1 MVEGEDVFW
10 LVDADERL
18 WPTADHV
25 AHGYED
31 EWDYYNALRELRD
44 NYDGRVGEQIGERHG
59 FRRLRFHD
67 TPGHRPD
74 EVWLPDFM
82 LQPAKKPDWLIEIE
96 EDDRTEA
103 EKELD
108 RALGVDD

>member
-1 MVEGEDVFW
+1 MVEGEGVFW

-44 NYDGRVGEQIGERHG
+44 SYDGRVGE
-59 FRRLRFHD
+59 
-67 TPGHRPD
+67 
-74 EVWLPDFM
+74 
-82 LQPAKKPDWLIEIE
+82 
-96 EDDRTEA
+96 
-103 EKELD
+103 
-108 RALGVDD
+108 